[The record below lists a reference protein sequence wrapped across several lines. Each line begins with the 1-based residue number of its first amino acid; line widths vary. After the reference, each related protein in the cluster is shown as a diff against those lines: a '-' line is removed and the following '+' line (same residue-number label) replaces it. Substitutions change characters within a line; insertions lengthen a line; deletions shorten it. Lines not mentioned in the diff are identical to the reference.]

1 MNREIPY
8 EGKSI
13 RAWRCLAGVLI
24 LLTLLAVS
32 LGLATERVAA
42 EETIGI
48 WVGGVEVTEANAADV
63 LGDGGSVVWDNDAG
77 LLTLTNAHIQAAPV
91 LDEFE
96 ELSSEGIYAQRQLN
110 IVLKGENTIENAPGT
125 WAYEGFPWFDGIATG
140 TGFDLAISGDR
151 DASLTIHVQETTGA
165 ANMVNGIFAGGNCVI
180 YGTTLDINVE
190 AQNTGSLNRANGI
203 FINGGDHGTLTLA
216 NSNIEIDVQV
226 PAGEDGYGI
235 DLIHG
240 GEIYDTDLAV
250 GVVGGAGSRLIGI
263 DNMNDSLRINRSA
276 DVGITISTSE
286 GQAEIATGISTQG
299 VLQLAENARLIAEGG
314 KDPAGD
320 ANLGISGPLTLS
332 DYASAYVYGAFS
344 AIAPGSGTLTIND
357 SGSLTAVSEG
367 EAIYGSVSLGSS
379 MPQRTAKV
387 GSALD
392 GSDAVEWD
400 GARALGYKGERENPN
415 HYVKI
420 PGATRYPVYVQG
432 VQITEDNAA
441 DVLGDG
447 TVSYDDERKTL
458 ALNGAD
464 LTITKVNEITYGAID
479 CDYGELTIA
488 LSGANYIRPGEG
500 ISTDWYCN
508 GIMADGDVTIKG
520 KGSLDIEV
528 LNADYSAEGISCDHD
543 ITIEDA
549 RLAIRLAEGNRA
561 GVGMDGGSVTL
572 KNAQVTMEFPAT
584 VEWSGG
590 INAGGNIRLVGGSF
604 TFTSQATTVALESSG
619 DVFITDNANVSLTGS
634 GETVATFVGVNV
646 NNRTIYIQD
655 ESSVVIDGEA
665 GTNGAYGLYAGDI
678 DISGNATLD
687 ATCRSASGNG
697 IACYGYGDDATLAVA
712 DNAVM
717 VLRGSTAALSSL
729 AVDLTAYSDP
739 AAGACVSID
748 DLTGANAAP
757 WDGETALTGYQYV
770 RIPAPKKIAVSFD
783 ANGGT
788 LTDAATQEVWDGSC
802 LTAPQDPVYEPFTF
816 TGWYRDKNLVTPY
829 DFTQPVTKALT
840 LYAGWEGDL
849 TKAEVSCKDAV
860 YDGQKKTPAVSVSL
874 NGTKLKAGTDYVLK
888 MPAGADLVNAGSIS
902 FSLTGRGFWKG
913 SATGR
918 FTIQPAP
925 LTGASVEAPDQVY
938 SGKALTPQPVVT
950 LQLAGKT
957 VTLRA
962 GTDYEPA
969 GYQSNTKVGTATVT
983 VRGKGN
989 FTGTAKGTFRIAK
1002 ASLAQAKVTVGG
1014 TYTYTGKA
1022 IVPAD
1027 KDLKVVL
1034 NGKTLAKG
1042 TDYTVKYTKNTAA
1055 GTATVTITGA
1065 GAYGGTASGSFT
1077 ISPAKVAIPKAKSGL
1092 TYNGAAQSGVA
1103 SGAKYTVTGG
1113 MATKAGT
1120 YTAKATLKDVKNYVW
1135 SDGKTA
1141 AKTIKWTIAK
1151 ANVKSAVVATIKSQT
1166 FTGTALEPEP
1176 VVKMTLNKKSVTL
1189 RAGTDYKIAYKNNI
1203 NPGTATVMITGT
1215 GNFTG
1220 TVTKSFKIVKA
1231 KISFA
1236 RYAGSNRFQTAYAIA
1251 DELKNELGVSKFS
1264 AVVVADGMNYPD
1276 ALASA
1281 YLANMKKA
1289 PILLTTPTEFA
1300 NTRAYI
1306 KKNVKTGSTIYI
1318 VGGTGSIPDTFKS
1331 GLGSYKIKRL
1341 GGANRYGTNL
1351 NILKEA
1357 KIANNAEII
1366 VCTGL
1371 DFADAL
1377 SASATGKP
1385 VLLVGGQKLTDEQV
1399 AFLKTV
1405 KASRFTIMGGNN
1417 VVAVGIQQELKKYA
1431 PVSRIAGANAFARSV
1446 ALAKKYFIGNQPHIN
1461 LASGNSF
1468 PDGLSGGPLACLKGG
1483 PLLLTGNAR
1492 AEYSGA
1498 AEYADKARSFRA
1510 SVFGGA
1516 VWVSDDTVKYILT
1529 RTGDPE
1535 AAAKAAAAKLAAEKA
1550 AAEKKAAE
1558 EKAAAE
1564 RAAAEKA
1571 AAEKAAAEK
1580 RAAEEKAAA
1589 ERAAAEKAA
1598 SAKTGKVTVKPQY
1611 GKVSYSSI
1619 AAGDTVYITDTG
1631 KKFHADGC
1639 TSLRQSQI
1647 ATTKAQAEAAGY
1659 TYCHN
1664 CIKE

>member
-24 LLTLLAVS
+24 LLALLAVS

-42 EETIGI
+42 AETIGI

-77 LLTLTNAHIQAAPV
+77 ILTLTNAHIQAGPV

-140 TGFDLAISGDR
+140 TGYDLAISGDR

-250 GVVGGAGSRLIGI
+250 GVVGEAGSRLIGI

-299 VLQLAENARLIAEGG
+299 VLRLAENARLIVEGG

-367 EAIYGSVSLGSS
+367 EAIYGSVSLSSS

-464 LTITKVNEITYGAID
+464 LTITEVNEITYSAID
-479 CDYGELTIA
+479 CDYGELTIE

-561 GVGMDGGSVTL
+561 GVGMDGSSVTL

-604 TFTSQATTVALESSG
+604 TLTSQATTVALESRG

-634 GETVATFVGVNV
+634 GETIATFIGINV

-770 RIPAPKKIAVSFD
+770 RIPAPEKIAVSFD

-788 LTDAATQEVWDGSC
+788 LTDAATQEVWAGSC

-874 NGTKLKAGTDYVLK
+874 NGTKLKAGTDYELK

-902 FSLTGRGFWKG
+902 FSLTGCGFWKG
-913 SATGR
+913 SAAGR

-1034 NGKTLAKG
+1034 NGKTLVKG
-1042 TDYTVKYTKNTAA
+1042 IDYTVKYTKNTAA
-1055 GTATVTITGA
+1055 GTATVTIIGA

-1077 ISPAKVAIPKAKSGL
+1077 INPAKVAIPKAKSGL
-1092 TYNGAAQSGVA
+1092 TYNGAAQAGVA
-1103 SGAKYTVTGG
+1103 
-1113 MATKAGT
+1113 ATKANGLGT
-1120 YTAKATLKDVKNYVW
+1120 TYKQAGGSASATAAGSYTVKYALVDAKNYTW
-1135 SDGKTA
+1135 ADGKTA
-1141 AKTIKWTIAK
+1141 AKSVQWTIAP
-1151 ANVKSAVVATIKSQT
+1151 ANVKAATVTAIKDQA
-1166 FTGTALEPEP
+1166 FTGNA
-1176 VVKMTLNKKSVTL
+1176 VKPAPAVKLAVTQGSGAAAVKKTLTL
-1189 RAGTDYKIAYKNNI
+1189 KAGTDYTVSYKNNTD
-1203 NPGTATVMITGT
+1203 PGTASLTITGKGNYT
-1215 GNFTG
+1215 GA
-1220 TVTKSFKIVKA
+1220 VTKTFKIVKGPA
-1231 KISFA
+1231 TYE
-1236 RYAGSNRFQTAYAIA
+1236 RLAGDNRFLTSYAIA
-1251 DELKNELGVSKFS
+1251 DAYRKALGGAKLDTLVI
-1264 AVVVADGMNYPD
+1264 ADGFNFPD
-1276 ALASA
+1276 ALAGA
-1281 YLANMKKA
+1281 YLAAAKKA
-1289 PILLTTPTEFA
+1289 PIVATAAAQTE
-1300 NTRAYI
+1300 NTVAYARTNL
-1306 KKNVKTGSTIYI
+1306 KAGGQIYI
-1318 VGGTGSIPDTFKS
+1318 LGGTGSVSADLETRLKAAGFKVN
-1331 GLGSYKIKRL
+1331 RL
-1341 GGANRYGTNL
+1341 GGANRYLTNL
-1351 NILKEA
+1351 LVLKA
-1357 KIANNAEII
+1357 ANVKTGQEFI
-1366 VCTGL
+1366 VTTGA

-1385 VLLVGGQKLTDEQV
+1385 LLLVAGNSLTAEQKAYL
-1399 AFLKTV
+1399 AAAKP
-1405 KASRFTIMGGNN
+1405 SRFTIVGTTAEVSEGVQKDLAAIAN
-1417 VVAVGIQQELKKYA
+1417 VR
-1431 PVSRIAGANAFARSV
+1431 RITGADAYVRSV
-1446 ALAKKYFIGNQPHIN
+1446 NIAKTFFTGTQLHVN
-1461 LASGNSF
+1461 LASGQNSA
-1468 PDGLSGGPLACLKGG
+1468 DGLCGGPMAVLQGG
-1483 PLLLTGNAR
+1483 PLLLTDNSAAVNTRIAAYAKAANTTR
-1492 AEYSGA
+1492 AT
-1498 AEYADKARSFRA
+1498 
-1510 SVFGGA
+1510 VFGGPGS
-1516 VWVSDDTVKYILT
+1516 VSDETVKKIL
-1529 RTGDPE
+1529 
-1535 AAAKAAAAKLAAEKA
+1535 A
-1550 AAEKKAAE
+1550 
-1558 EKAAAE
+1558 
-1564 RAAAEKA
+1564 
-1571 AAEKAAAEK
+1571 
-1580 RAAEEKAAA
+1580 
-1589 ERAAAEKAA
+1589 
-1598 SAKTGKVTVKPQY
+1598 
-1611 GKVSYSSI
+1611 I
-1619 AAGDTVYITDTG
+1619 
-1631 KKFHADGC
+1631 
-1639 TSLRQSQI
+1639 
-1647 ATTKAQAEAAGY
+1647 
-1659 TYCHN
+1659 N
-1664 CIKE
+1664 